1 MTDLIAFSLNL
12 SNIIFM
18 EDKLPLFR
26 AGATEVTDPATVDP
40 RKLELPEAKELPEDL
55 RELPKPPGATAVAC
69 AAFRCFPRRG
79 TAWESVLATLEA
91 RTAAA
96 RAADPKNA
104 AVRLPAPGDAKSS
117 GASALSLSGVL
128 DEALSGEGAGP
139 RTKAQHPHATASA
152 ASARRRLRPKFREV
166 PKLLATP
173 PMEAGGSI

>member
-1 MTDLIAFSLNL
+1 MAFSLNL
-12 SNIIFM
+12 SNIIFI

-26 AGATEVTDPATVDP
+26 VGATAVTDPATVDP

-79 TAWESVLATLEA
+79 TAWENVLATLEA
-91 RTAAA
+91 RTATAT
-96 RAADPKNA
+96 AADPKNA
-104 AVRLPAPGDAKSS
+104 AVRPPAPGDAKSS

-128 DEALSGEGAGP
+128 EEALSGEGAGP

-152 ASARRRLRPKFREV
+152 ASARRRLRSKFREV
-166 PKLLATP
+166 APRLLATP
-173 PMEAGGSI
+173 PMEAGGSM